1 LPELTFIAP
10 YRPAHSLQHEEAAN
24 MCEIALLPAI
34 HEIESFVQRQLLTPL
49 CNVINRKL
57 GIEISRMHRGSYM
70 ESSKGNTE
78 HLASIYEEL
87 IKHVLCHLPAEYCGM
102 VASTVCAFSIHCF
115 VTNITL
121 IRPLGEAGRLQITQ
135 DLADF
140 ELMLEQLLFKC
151 GGSIPLNQ
159 INIGK
164 PYAELR
170 AVRQMLF
177 WNGLDDQTMSSEA
190 VSKALFRE
198 VWLKDVRPSTV
209 FHFLFS
215 FAPSLLSSPHH
226 ANRMTIDEYVN
237 SLVQLDGTVEDGEGK
252 AWVTTMSCCDSYHQR
267 ESINKSSID
276 GDRRVPSILMTIG
289 PELMRRRRY

>member
-1 LPELTFIAP
+1 
-10 YRPAHSLQHEEAAN
+10 

-34 HEIESFVQRQLLTPL
+34 HEIEKFVQRQLLTPL

-57 GIEISRMHRGSYM
+57 AIEIGRMHRGSY
-70 ESSKGNTE
+70 EDVSKGNSE
-78 HLASIYEEL
+78 HLDSIYDEL
-87 IKHVLCHLPAEYCGM
+87 TRHVLCHLPTEYCGM
-102 VASTVCAFSIHCF
+102 VASTVCVFSIYCF
-115 VTNITL
+115 VTNVTL

-151 GGSIPLNQ
+151 GGSMPLNQ
-159 INIGK
+159 INMGK

-177 WNGLDDQTMSSEA
+177 WNGLNDETKSSEA

-215 FAPSLLSSPHH
+215 FAPTLLSSPHH
-226 ANRMTIDEYVN
+226 ANRMTAEEYVH
-237 SLVQLDGTVEDGEGK
+237 SLVKLDGTVEDGEGK
-252 AWVTTMSCCDSYHQR
+252 AWMTTMGCCDSYHQR
-267 ESINKSSID
+267 ESINKSSSN
-276 GDRRVPSILMTIG
+276 GDRRIPSILMIIG